1 MSRGCSAQ
9 ATSEVSVSPAVL
21 DVVPVSFGAG
31 QVVLATFLA
40 FVNLPAL
47 GCGCAGG
54 RYLPLAMTFLG
65 GGRDRR
71 HAGRSRVTSA
81 AHFFFTGYR
90 LESGDTILAT
100 STTTEFRLDWTC
112 EANLDILR
120 AFSAA
125 ADFLAWKSVM
135 WASAIRTLR
144 RSPFDRYSPYSA
156 DAIS

>member
-54 RYLPLAMTFLG
+54 RYLPLAMAFLG
-65 GGRDRR
+65 GSRDRR

-120 AFSAA
+120 EFSAA

-135 WASAIRTLR
+135 WASAIRALR
-144 RSPFDRYSPYSA
+144 RLPFDRYSPYSA